1 MHKSRS
7 NRKANQERRD
17 RQARRQS
24 PLPLAVQQ
32 DWAEE
37 RLKSRHAQYD
47 RQGPEY
53 AHPSYGNTVKG
64 RPARIAGSIG
74 DNILD
79 LSFFEITLR
88 NMRRM
93 IAANLRRKAG

>member
-32 DWAEE
+32 DRAEE
-37 RLKSRHAQYD
+37 HREIRHAQYE

-53 AHPSYGNTVKG
+53 ARPSYSDKPDRRGPSFSKIVKDMG
-64 RPARIAGSIG
+64 VDDLLFLPMLALARQ
-74 DNILD
+74 L
-79 LSFFEITLR
+79 
-88 NMRRM
+88 
-93 IAANLRRKAG
+93 RKAV